1 MLVSAQAPG
10 AGSTF
15 LLGPEKSRAELTA
28 GKRTSFLI
36 EVKQIGHE
44 KGNILLKL
52 CHLRHNTFITYTG
65 KIINQSKQN
74 FSLSI

>member
-1 MLVSAQAPG
+1 MLISAQAPVVC
-10 AGSTF
+10 STF
-15 LLGPEKSRAELTA
+15 LLGPEKSRVELTA

-52 CHLRHNTFITYTG
+52 CHLRQNTFTKYTG
-65 KIINQSKQN
+65 KIINQTEL
-74 FSLSI
+74 FT